1 MWGDKISFKK
11 KLVLS
16 FFLFYMLPLIL
27 VVSVGFGFATGVLK
41 EQGAEYY
48 RKIFSTTVDRLDSI
62 FSSMQE
68 FPITT
73 LHFPLVH
80 LKIRPNH

>member
-27 VVSVGFGFATGVLK
+27 VVSVGFGLITNLLK

-48 RKIFSTTVDRLDSI
+48 RRMFSTTVDRIDNIFFSI
-62 FSSMQE
+62 LKNHVLTE
-68 FPITT
+68 WILPI
-73 LHFPLVH
+73 LQ
-80 LKIRPNH
+80 KN